1 MIKFDNI
8 VAPPKFHI
16 AIYQREMFTWFLLQ
30 QILNTILNWHTEIV
44 LKQREIVEYGNSVGM
59 KWI

>member
-1 MIKFDNI
+1 
-8 VAPPKFHI
+8 
-16 AIYQREMFTWFLLQ
+16 MFTWFLLQ